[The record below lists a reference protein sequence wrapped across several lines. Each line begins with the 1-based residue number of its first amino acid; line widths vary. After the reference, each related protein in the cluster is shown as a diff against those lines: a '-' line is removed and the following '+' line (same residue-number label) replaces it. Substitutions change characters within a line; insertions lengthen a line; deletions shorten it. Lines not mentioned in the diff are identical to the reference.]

1 VSERRRRRIEISGEV
16 ARAVDLPRDLDS
28 TQRAP
33 YAIPSTR
40 RRRNAAVV
48 YAVAAALAAVAAFS
62 HAGMIFAA
70 ALLALVALWHM
81 VSAWN
86 IGVLDPQALEVA
98 NREVPMAVGHA
109 SAAVGFDGWRARPVW
124 NVLVFSADD
133 PPTERGLVRV
143 DAVEGTVVGTYV
155 EKIQESRVKIQ
166 ESRTDRPADS

>member
-1 VSERRRRRIEISGEV
+1 VSERRRRRIEIPGDV
-16 ARAVDLPRDLDS
+16 ARAVDLPSDLDS

-143 DAVEGTVVGTYV
+143 DAVDGKVVETYV
-155 EKIQESRVKIQ
+155 EAV
-166 ESRTDRPADS
+166 